1 MVSSKVVPVRCLLGV
16 LSRST
21 CAAAL
26 SSTLQINLFSPS
38 FQTLQKTLARRA
50 ALPSKRDLISNA
62 NYDYNNSKYAE
73 LFITPP
79 PNPNMYSF
87 DSSLPAY
94 PLDTVIPS
102 YPLPAPQKS
111 QNGGMEY
118 DISRANSEPEDMT
131 KSPTAEL
138 ENLLKPESDLLSL
151 LSLPTASNSDPQD
164 SMSDFAIPSA
174 SGGIFDMFPVDMLQE
189 TPPPAQPQMKWQEEE
204 GSLEP
209 QQQSP
214 PQAEQLPSE
223 MMPLPLAQDQSQ
235 YFWMTPSPH
244 TSTSSPSQLTPLLDA
259 FPALDHDITLPGPS
273 VSPTHPS
280 SLLPGG
286 GEGGG
291 GANEGGLS
299 IEEQMNF
306 LDSSFDL
313 EDFFPPAKKLQE
325 FAPAKYSEVPS
336 PSSHMN
342 ISPAPT
348 PLPSSPLTPAD
359 VDVKPVISPDSPPGA
374 TESPDKPKP
383 TPLLFGKHE
392 DEILHKLLVPQ
403 RSPGSRPI
411 TRDKLVSMPVEE
423 FNRLLESASL
433 SEIEVAFMKEWRRRG
448 KNKTAAM
455 VARKRKRDEL
465 SDLDEEVSQ
474 LRKQKG
480 GLQAKYDR
488 LRSDIVALKERTRA
502 AEERVYRRYS
512 RQSGAKVSRETHMIH
527 VEQQGDKVMLV
538 PRLPQQMLLVK

>member
-1 MVSSKVVPVRCLLGV
+1 MN
-16 LSRST
+16 LS
-21 CAAAL
+21 
-26 SSTLQINLFSPS
+26 LQITLLPF

-50 ALPSKRDLISNA
+50 ALPSKRDLISNT
-62 NYDYNNSKYAE
+62 NVDYDYSNSKYAE
-73 LFITPP
+73 LFISPP

-87 DSSLPAY
+87 DSSFPAY
-94 PLDTVIPS
+94 PLDTVIPN

-118 DISRANSEPEDMT
+118 DISRATSELEDVT
-131 KSPTAEL
+131 KSPATEL

-151 LSLPTASNSDPQD
+151 LALPTASNSDPQEA
-164 SMSDFAIPSA
+164 MSDFAIPSA

-189 TPPPAQPQMKWQEEE
+189 TTPPAQQPVKWREGEE
-204 GSLEP
+204 SSEP
-209 QQQSP
+209 QQQSS
-214 PQAEQLPSE
+214 PQPEQLPSE
-223 MMPLPLAQDQSQ
+223 VISHPLAQDQSQ

-244 TSTSSPSQLTPLLDA
+244 TSTSSPSQLTPLLEA
-259 FPALDHDITLPGPS
+259 FPALDHDVSLPGPS
-273 VSPTHPS
+273 ISPTHTS

-291 GANEGGLS
+291 GANEDMLS

-313 EDFFPPAKKLQE
+313 DDFFPPAKKLQE
-325 FAPAKYSEVPS
+325 FAPKYSEVPS
-336 PSSHMN
+336 PSSHMH

-348 PLPSSPLTPAD
+348 PLPSSPPTPVD
-359 VDVKPVISPDSPPGA
+359 VDVKPVISSPASPPGA
-374 TESPDKPKP
+374 SEPSEQSKPI
-383 TPLLFGKHE
+383 PLLFGKHE
-392 DEILHKLLVPQ
+392 NEILHKLLVPR
-403 RSPGSRPI
+403 RSPGARPI

-465 SDLDEEVSQ
+465 SELDEEVSR

-512 RQSGAKVSRETHMIH
+512 RQNGVEVSRETHMIH
-527 VEQQGDKVMLV
+527 VEQGDKVMLV